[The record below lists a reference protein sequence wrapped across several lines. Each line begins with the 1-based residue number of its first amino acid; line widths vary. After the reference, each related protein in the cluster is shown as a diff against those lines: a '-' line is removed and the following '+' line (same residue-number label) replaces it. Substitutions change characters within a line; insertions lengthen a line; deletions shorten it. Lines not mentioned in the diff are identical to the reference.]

1 MAFGKLL
8 PKEYL
13 FFDLFD
19 KLGLHAVESSR
30 YFMEIV
36 KKGTF
41 DEESLLRMR
50 EFEHQCDT
58 ITHDIINKLN
68 KTFITPFD
76 REDIHALAHELDSIV
91 DIILTITNRMKIY
104 KMSEVNE
111 HLIKFSDI
119 IFRAVTEIS
128 KAVSSLRSLKKPE
141 LIYQYC
147 IEVNRLENVGDQ
159 IRDVAMGE
167 LFNHSDPVYIMKWKE
182 IYEHAENVI
191 DQCEDVA
198 NVVES
203 IVVKQA

>member
-19 KLGLHAVESSR
+19 KLGLHAVESSK

-36 KKGTF
+36 KKGAF
-41 DEESLLRMR
+41 DDESLLRMR
-50 EFEHQCDT
+50 EFEHQCDS

-104 KMSEVNE
+104 KMGDVNE

-128 KAVSSLRSLKKPE
+128 KAVSALRSLKKPE

-167 LFNHSDPVYIMKWKE
+167 LFQHNDPIHIMKWKE

-198 NVVES
+198 NVIES